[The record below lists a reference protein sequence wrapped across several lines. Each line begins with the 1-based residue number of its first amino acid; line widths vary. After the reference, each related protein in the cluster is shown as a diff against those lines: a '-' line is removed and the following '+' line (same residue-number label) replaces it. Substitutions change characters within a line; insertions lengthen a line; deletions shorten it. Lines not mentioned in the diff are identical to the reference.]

1 MNLILLGPP
10 GSGKGTQA
18 DAITHTFGIPQISTG
33 DLIRMAITHQTPLG
47 IEFQSYTDGGALVP
61 DDLVER
67 LVEDRL
73 AKSDCETG
81 FLLDGFPRTVAQAE
95 WLDRMLARVHR
106 PLDRVLLVEVAD
118 DVLLERITGRRTD
131 PLTGHIYH
139 LSFDP
144 PPAAVAGRLI
154 QRPDDTA
161 AVLVK
166 RLNEYRSK
174 TAPLVP
180 YFEARGVLAHVDG
193 MGTVEQVQ
201 HRILQALGVDW
212 ASGISI

>member
-1 MNLILLGPP
+1 MNVILLGPP

-18 DAITHTFGIPQISTG
+18 DTITRTLGIPQISTG
-33 DLIRMAITHQTPLG
+33 DIIRNAIRNQTPLG
-47 IEFQSYTDGGALVP
+47 VEFKTYADAGALVP
-61 DDLVER
+61 DDLVNR

-73 AKSDCETG
+73 AGSDCGAG

-95 WLDRMLARVHR
+95 WLDRMLARAQR
-106 PLDRVLLVEVAD
+106 PIDRVLLVDVAD
-118 DVLLERITGRRTD
+118 EILLERITGRRTD
-131 PLTGHIYH
+131 PATGHIYH
-139 LSFDP
+139 LTFDP
-144 PPAAVAGRLI
+144 PPAAIAGRLI

-201 HRILQALGVDW
+201 RRILGALGVD
-212 ASGISI
+212 

>member
-18 DAITHTFGIPQISTG
+18 DTIAHAFGIPQISTG
-33 DLIRMAITHQTPLG
+33 DIIRNAIKTQTPLG
-47 IEFQSYTDGGALVP
+47 VEFKAYADAGALVP
-61 DDLVER
+61 DELVNR

-73 AKSDCETG
+73 AGSDCQAG

-95 WLDRMLARVHR
+95 WLDSMLARASN

-118 DVLLERITGRRTD
+118 EILLERITGRRTD
-131 PLTGHIYH
+131 PATGHIYH
-139 LSFDP
+139 VTFDP
-144 PPAAVAGRLI
+144 PPADIAGRLI

-161 AVLVK
+161 AVLVQ

-180 YFEARGVLAHVDG
+180 YFEARGVLARVDG

-201 HRILQALGVDW
+201 QRILKTLGVD
-212 ASGISI
+212 